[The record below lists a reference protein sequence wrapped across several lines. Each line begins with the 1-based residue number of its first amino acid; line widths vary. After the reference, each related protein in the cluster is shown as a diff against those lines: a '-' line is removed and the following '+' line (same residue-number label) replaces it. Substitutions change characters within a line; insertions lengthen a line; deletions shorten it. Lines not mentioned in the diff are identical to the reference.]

1 MCGIFGEIN
10 LAGPGFD
17 LGSARRALD
26 SIRHRGPD
34 DEGWVCINTGR
45 GAAVPFAG
53 PDTMPELQLPS
64 IGQAD
69 PAAFDVCLG
78 FRRLSILDLS
88 SAGHQPMRSADG
100 TCWIVFNGEVYN
112 FIELRRELEALGHVF
127 RSQGD
132 TEVLLAGYQAWGRG
146 VFSRLEGMFAFCL
159 VDLQRGDVLL
169 GRDHFGIKPLYY
181 TFANGRL
188 LFASEIR
195 CLLCYPDVARRL
207 NPEALFRYLR
217 LGSSDGHPETMIR
230 GIWQV
235 PPGSYGLL
243 NRGGKS
249 LDLTRYWALDPDRTA
264 ACSLEEASRAVRS
277 RLEESVLL
285 HLRSDVPLGSCLS
298 GGLDSTTLV
307 MLMKGLLEPGHP
319 VDCFTFI
326 TDDPVLSE
334 QRFVDV
340 ASAAAQVN
348 LHTVA
353 PTPQEFSR
361 DMADLIR
368 TQELPF
374 GGPTVYAQYRVF
386 RLARESG
393 MTVMLD
399 GQGADELFGGYY
411 TYLGARI
418 AEDLCRLSFGKVA
431 GVLRNTPGNQR
442 QYFFRMLAFAFAR
455 LLPSGLRPLIR
466 PLAGEPLFPD
476 WLRKSWFLERGFP
489 GVERTAGSG
498 ANALKRELALSVQ
511 EGSLPALL
519 RYEDRNSMRFSIE
532 SRVPFCNHRLA
543 ELAFSLPSDHLI
555 SGRGVTKSVLREA
568 ARGLVPDFIIDREKV
583 GFGTPDRTW
592 LSAIRG
598 HVDAVVSEGEA
609 MDLPFLTH
617 IRRET
622 AHALDASGVWP
633 AHAWRIFN
641 LIEWMK
647 AFDIQVE

>member
-10 LAGPGFD
+10 LAGLGFD
-17 LGSARRALD
+17 LASARQALD

-34 DEGWVCINTGR
+34 DEGWVCLDTR
-45 GAAVPFAG
+45 DRRAVPYGGA
-53 PDTMPELQLPS
+53 DTMPELQLPS
-64 IGQAD
+64 IGEAD
-69 PAAFDVCLG
+69 PSEFDACLG

-88 SAGHQPMRSADG
+88 SAGHQPMRSPDG

-112 FIELRRELEALGHVF
+112 FIELRRELEAQGHTFV
-127 RSQGD
+127 SHGD
-132 TEVLLAGYQAWGRG
+132 SEVLLAGYRAWGHG
-146 VFSRLEGMFAFCL
+146 VFSRLEGMFAFCI
-159 VDLQRGDVLL
+159 VDLQHQEVLL

-181 TFANGRL
+181 TFADGRL
-188 LFASEIR
+188 LFSSEIR
-195 CLLCYPDVARRL
+195 SLLCYPQVGRKL

-217 LGSSDGHPETMIR
+217 LGSTDGRPETLIR

-235 PPGSYGLL
+235 PPGCYGLL
-243 NRGGKS
+243 DRNAKA
-249 LDLTRYWALDPDRTA
+249 LQLTRYWSLDPDRTQP
-264 ACSLEEASRAVRS
+264 CSLDEASRALLG
-277 RLEESVLL
+277 RLQESVAL

-326 TDDPVLSE
+326 TDDPILSE

-340 ASAAAQVN
+340 ASRAAEVS

-386 RLARESG
+386 KLAREAG

-399 GQGADELFGGYY
+399 GQGADEMFGGYY
-411 TYLGARI
+411 TYLGAKI
-418 AEDLCRLSFGKVA
+418 AEELCRLSFGKVA
-431 GVLRNTPGNQR
+431 GILRNTPGNQR
-442 QYFFRMLAFAFAR
+442 QYFFRMLAFALAR
-455 LLPSGLRPLIR
+455 LLPTGLRPLAR
-466 PLAGEPLFPD
+466 PLVGEPLFPD
-476 WLRKSWFLERGFP
+476 WLPKTWFQERGVRGLERA
-489 GVERTAGSG
+489 AGSG
-498 ANALKRELALSVQ
+498 RNALKRELALSVS

-555 SGRGVTKSVLREA
+555 SGLGATKKVLREA

-583 GFGTPDRTW
+583 GFGTPDRAW

-598 HVDAVVSEGEA
+598 HVDAVIAEGEG
-609 MDLPFLTH
+609 MRLPFLAH
-617 IRRET
+617 MRRET
-622 AHALDASGVWP
+622 THALEASGVWP
-633 AHAWRIFN
+633 SHAWRIFN

-647 AFDIQVE
+647 AFRIEVD